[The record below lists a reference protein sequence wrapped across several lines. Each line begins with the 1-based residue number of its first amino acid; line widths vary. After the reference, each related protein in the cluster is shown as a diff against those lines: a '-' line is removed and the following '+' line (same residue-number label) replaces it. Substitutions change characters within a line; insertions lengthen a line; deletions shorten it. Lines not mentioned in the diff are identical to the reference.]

1 MCRCYSLSA
10 QAEKQMN
17 ELEKLKR
24 DMDTLR
30 ESLKLSSNTLH
41 QRSPNELKGV
51 LEHANWCLTELQDL
65 QTRLRQLIK

>member
-1 MCRCYSLSA
+1 
-10 QAEKQMN
+10 MN

-41 QRSPNELKGV
+41 QRSPQRAKRS
-51 LEHANWCLTELQDL
+51 A
-65 QTRLRQLIK
+65 